1 MRKAGAA
8 AASAW
13 EDSWVQLNPFRILG
27 RYKPLLLPPAHSK
40 GFRHKLD
47 GLERLPQ
54 QGRFGFAWHQRE
66 DPAGE
71 RKQFNQAK
79 LGLPYG
85 EKGGISP
92 NSGGISAPRRL
103 QEEDGVY
110 NSSEVARF
118 AFSGRRRRA
127 FAGDGSANG
136 PGSQAAVSRIRA
148 VEGGA
153 SEAARR
159 WSVQGYAMRVVI

>member
-1 MRKAGAA
+1 
-8 AASAW
+8 
-13 EDSWVQLNPFRILG
+13 LN
-27 RYKPLLLPPAHSK
+27 
-40 GFRHKLD
+40 
-47 GLERLPQ
+47 
-54 QGRFGFAWHQRE
+54 
-66 DPAGE
+66 
-71 RKQFNQAK
+71 
-79 LGLPYG
+79 G

-103 QEEDGVY
+103 QEDGGY

-118 AFSGRRRRA
+118 ALRGRRRRA
-127 FAGDGSANG
+127 FAGNGSANG

-148 VEGGA
+148 VEGDG